1 MGMGGSVEGVS
12 PWKKTLFVDGYV
24 SLKCIEVCLGMAF
37 IKNGVGGIFYGK
49 RREGRKRRV
58 LSRLQISKH
67 NKHTTKT
74 AKKNPVSN

>member
-49 RREGRKRRV
+49 RREGRREWGSGRDWGGGKGDKDKS
-58 LSRLQISKH
+58 LGY
-67 NKHTTKT
+67 
-74 AKKNPVSN
+74 